1 MFALHWQSPD
11 EGHVNV
17 QILICSLVVFL
28 VKLCQQAKRAEN
40 GFFFYDFLMYAI
52 RFFSLTKNNFV

>member
-17 QILICSLVVFL
+17 WVLASVFL
-28 VKLCQQAKRAEN
+28 IIFKQKLCQQTEGAVQNEL
-40 GFFFYDFLMYAI
+40 DP
-52 RFFSLTKNNFV
+52 